1 MDPDS
6 FDVRSTCLAVAR
18 LDAFRSDASGHPDDL
33 RALADLQDWLF
44 PLCIHPAVKS
54 TAASGMDNR
63 QGAIIQESVALAVGA
78 ELAAA
83 QADGRRSGFRLDD
96 RGRVVG
102 NGLLRLVDTPT
113 GDPDPRVV
121 VEEILKDLADQ
132 LCVTLSED
140 DCSQQD
146 VEKRILQLA
155 QQMQLQMSL
164 NAIAKRR
171 RYYCVIQPQKH
182 AAETELLRKMLSAIR
197 RQIPELV
204 FFELYR
210 GQSKAA
216 EEVILKIVKDRLESE
231 KKP

>member
-1 MDPDS
+1 
-6 FDVRSTCLAVAR
+6 
-18 LDAFRSDASGHPDDL
+18 
-33 RALADLQDWLF
+33 
-44 PLCIHPAVKS
+44 
-54 TAASGMDNR
+54 
-63 QGAIIQESVALAVGA
+63 
-78 ELAAA
+78 
-83 QADGRRSGFRLDD
+83 
-96 RGRVVG
+96 
-102 NGLLRLVDTPT
+102 
-113 GDPDPRVV
+113 
-121 VEEILKDLADQ
+121 
-132 LCVTLSED
+132 LSED
-140 DCSQQD
+140 DGSQQD
-146 VEKRILQLA
+146 VEKRILHLA

-182 AAETELLRKMLSAIR
+182 AAETELLRKMLSDIR